1 MSSLLRPVGH
11 LPASV
16 YWVRRVLVL
25 VVLAALIFI
34 LFRVFGGG
42 GEEPANTAAT
52 GPDQSPAPGAAS
64 PSTSV
69 TPSGTTSTSIS
80 TASDPSRSPSL
91 GQSPSPGQSEPAKAA
106 TCGGKDVRISVV
118 PSSRTITSG
127 GILNLTVRLSAVRG
141 ECTATID
148 PTRLTL
154 TISSGKD
161 HVWTTSH
168 CRQPIP
174 QATLIL
180 AEGKDSIS
188 TVPWDGHRSG
198 PGCPPGQPAAKP
210 GTYVVQAVYDW
221 QASIPQAFRIT

>member
-25 VVLAALIFI
+25 VVLAALVFV
-34 LFRVFGGG
+34 LFRVFGGDD
-42 GEEPANTAAT
+42 EAPANTAAT
-52 GPDQSPAPGAAS
+52 GTDQSPAPGTSS

-69 TPSGTTSTSIS
+69 TPSGTASTSIS
-80 TASDPSRSPSL
+80 TASDPSRSPS
-91 GQSPSPGQSEPAKAA
+91 PGQSEPAEDAK
-106 TCGGKDVRISVV
+106 CGGKDVRISVA
-118 PSSRTITSG
+118 PSSRAIVPG

-148 PTRLTL
+148 PTKLIL

-161 HVWTTSH
+161 RIWTTSH
-168 CRQPIP
+168 CRQSIP

-188 TVPWDGHRSG
+188 TVPWDGRRSG
-198 PGCPPGQPAAKP
+198 PGCPPGRPAAKP
-210 GTYVVQAVYDW
+210 GTYVVQAVFDW
-221 QASIPQAFRIT
+221 QASTPQAFRIT